1 MNNNQKQTEYINI
14 NLLELDKLEH
24 PANILINKNNV
35 REIKKE
41 IIEILNK
48 INTER
53 ERLNDIAF
61 KKTKDA
67 KEQLN
72 LIWKIAGLDEAYKI
86 VSDYLNFDEHI
97 EALKF

>member
-1 MNNNQKQTEYINI
+1 MNNNQKEIAHKI
-14 NLLELDKLEH
+14 IKILELDKLEH
-24 PANILINKNNV
+24 PADVLINKNNV
-35 REIKKE
+35 RESKKE

-67 KEQLN
+67 KKQLN
-72 LIWKIAGLDEAYKI
+72 LIWKIEGLDFAYSL
-86 VSDYLNFDEHI
+86 VSDYLNIDEHI

>member
-1 MNNNQKQTEYINI
+1 MSNNQKQIEFKNINI
-14 NLLELDKLEH
+14 LNLDKLEH
-24 PANILINKNNV
+24 PADILINKSNV
-35 REIKKE
+35 RENKKE

-61 KKTKDA
+61 KKTKDT
-67 KEQLN
+67 KKQLN
-72 LIWKIAGLDEAYKI
+72 LIWKIEGLDFAYRLI
-86 VSDYLNFDEHI
+86 TDYLNFDEHI